1 MLNFSPIQ
9 FVLLDLW
16 PVKDNPCRTVPGGQ
30 KHYFP
35 LAVFHEN
42 YNILKMLCHISLKTC
57 SLLNL
62 TVLDQ
67 NLMIKRD
74 EFEWKLCCFDFSVRF
89 RISKNSQIDH
99 LPMEFWECGI
109 TDKVSKV
116 VTFENTYLWVTFGK
130 SFIFCIF
137 MLIYLFLISNIL

>member
-16 PVKDNPCRTVPGGQ
+16 PIKDNPCRTVPGGQ
-30 KHYFP
+30 KHCFP

-42 YNILKMLCHISLKTC
+42 YNILKMLCHISLQTW

-67 NLMIKRD
+67 NPMIKRD
-74 EFEWKLCCFDFSVRF
+74 EFERKLCCFDVSVRF
-89 RISKNSQIDH
+89 RISKNLRNDH

-116 VTFENTYLWVTFGK
+116 ASFENTYLWVTFSK